1 MTFKLRPLHQ
11 SDHELIELIYQDT
24 SIMRHIGPLLTD
36 DQVTSMFAVMLAE
49 MAENKAVYQV
59 ITASESNSH
68 AGLLSMHWHA
78 EDESIVSGMIVL
90 PEFQNQ
96 GVCKWAQM
104 TAMKSIRQKFPVK
117 TCRVYISA
125 DNVAASTSY
134 KNMGFVPVKHNR
146 KSKKHLNLTQWEFNM
161 ELFNQ

>member
-1 MTFKLRPLHQ
+1 
-11 SDHELIELIYQDT
+11 
-24 SIMRHIGPLLTD
+24 MRHIGPLLTD
-36 DQVTSMFAVMLAE
+36 EQVTRMFTVMLAE
-49 MAENKAVYQV
+49 MTENKAVYQV
-59 ITASESNSH
+59 IITSENDAR

-78 EDESIVSGMIVL
+78 DDESIVSGMIVL

-104 TAMKSIRQKFPVK
+104 TAMKMIRQEFPVK
-117 TCRVYISA
+117 TCSVFISA

-146 KSKKHLNLTQWEFNM
+146 ESKKHLNLIKWEFNM
-161 ELFNQ
+161 EQLKQ